1 MGRVCACTRAQTLNR
16 VTKGPLPGIDGRKR
30 HNSAMSPPGQPESNA
45 RFDFS
50 GRRALVTGAGKGIG
64 REIVV
69 LLAGCGAQVV
79 ALSRDAG
86 DLETLRRETGCVGL
100 PVDLADAAATRQ
112 AAEQAGPID
121 LLVNNAGISILQSF
135 LDTTPEAFDRT
146 QAVNVRA
153 AMIVGQVVARG
164 LIGRGAAGAIV
175 NVSSQSSSV
184 GLPNH
189 AAYCASKGALDQ
201 LTRVMAIELGPHG
214 IRVNAV
220 NPTVTLT
227 PMGVMA
233 WSDPQR
239 SRPMLARIPLGRFAR
254 PGDVA
259 QAVAYLLSDAAG
271 MVNGVTLPVDGGFL
285 SS

>member
-1 MGRVCACTRAQTLNR
+1 MTSTQPTAQT
-16 VTKGPLPGIDGRKR
+16 
-30 HNSAMSPPGQPESNA
+30 H
-45 RFDFS
+45 FDFS
-50 GRRALVTGAGKGIG
+50 GCRALVTGAGKGIG
-64 REIVV
+64 REIVA
-69 LLAGCGAQVV
+69 LLAGCGAEVV
-79 ALSRDAG
+79 ALSRDSG
-86 DLETLRRETGCVGL
+86 DLASLRAETGCEVIV
-100 PVDLADAAATRQ
+100 VDLADANAARQ
-112 AAEQAGPID
+112 SAWEAGPVD

-164 LIGRGAAGAIV
+164 LIERGAAGAIV

-184 GLPNH
+184 GLLNH

-227 PMGVMA
+227 PMGLVA
-233 WSDPQR
+233 WGDSAK
-239 SRPMLARIPLGRFAR
+239 SAPMLARIPLGRFAQPR
-254 PGDVA
+254 DVA

-271 MVNGVTLPVDGGFL
+271 MVNGVMLPVDGGFL
-285 SS
+285 SN